1 MAALDLNRKVRLKD
15 MTLHDVS
22 DVLLAHGFR
31 LGLPRLVDED
41 DVTVMV
47 TKDDLRL
54 VLANTKMRRTKAVD
68 EAWERCY
75 ALINEEP

>member
-15 MTLHDVS
+15 MTLHDVA
-22 DVLLAHGFR
+22 DVLTAHGFR
-31 LGLPRLVDED
+31 MGLPRLIDED
-41 DVTVMV
+41 DVTVTV
-47 TKDDLRL
+47 TKADLRL
-54 VLANTKMRRTKAVD
+54 VLANTKMRRTKATD